1 RVLFRSTRRH
11 QLANHID
18 TLSHQ
23 IPHRMSVVG
32 ANIVAL
38 LALIAKVAARLE
50 EKLRNRDI
58 TRQLIV
64 RNVTGIGQLR
74 YGAVEPLG
82 KRLHEPTLQRR
93 AALGG
98 QQRQRWNNVQLDLRV
113 VLSSLIKRVHKAN
126 RLAKTQWQAK
136 GDVLAYALNNL
147 VYTCICVV
155 EIDSVL
161 PCHHRPSLLEKF
173 NRSDD

>member
-1 RVLFRSTRRH
+1 
-11 QLANHID
+11 
-18 TLSHQ
+18 
-23 IPHRMSVVG
+23 MSVVG

-82 KRLHEPTLQRR
+82 KRLHKPTLQRR

-98 QQRQRWNNVQLDLRV
+98 QQRSEEHTSELQSRE
-113 VLSSLIKRVHKAN
+113 
-126 RLAKTQWQAK
+126 
-136 GDVLAYALNNL
+136 NL
-147 VYTCICVV
+147 VCR
-155 EIDSVL
+155 L
-161 PCHHRPSLLEKF
+161 LLEKKK
-173 NRSDD
+173 NT